1 MISLF
6 RLLPRSPGH
15 LAKSQVSLRL
25 PFLGRPQGLKV
36 KTASARRAIDA
47 WRFRSKAQVKKSM
60 DWTFYMVAQLLV
72 SSRRERVALIPL
84 LVFASSFSFAASE
97 LVMLVLVGFFIAKL
111 QCYRFVNLVLRTFQI
126 PR

>member
-1 MISLF
+1 
-6 RLLPRSPGH
+6 
-15 LAKSQVSLRL
+15 
-25 PFLGRPQGLKV
+25 
-36 KTASARRAIDA
+36 
-47 WRFRSKAQVKKSM
+47 M